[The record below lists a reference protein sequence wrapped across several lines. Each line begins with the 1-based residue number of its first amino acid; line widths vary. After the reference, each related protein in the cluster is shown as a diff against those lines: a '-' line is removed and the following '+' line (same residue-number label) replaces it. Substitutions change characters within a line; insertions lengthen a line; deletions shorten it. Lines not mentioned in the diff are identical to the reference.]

1 MEDREKR
8 RLVTEYIYNNSDCN
22 KQSVV
27 TALEG
32 KLSKVPVY
40 NTIKELCEDN
50 VISERR
56 KNQNSRD
63 CKLSVNTGN
72 ILFSVTKE
80 LDDFDKSFCVLLK
93 RVSKEFDR
101 LYVKNKQGS
110 LDAKQMQPILN
121 LYLEAFHIFY
131 EIVDTYLVRSVLEW
145 SKTIRDREFKKQIY
159 STVFTKIADIHLRMS
174 ETLGSTK
181 AGYLASFAQISFQRR
196 MYSSQNLLSHFDS
209 FTSGGMEKEIED
221 VIDCIWNINNG
232 FKNLAFPEPLIY
244 GWKFDYERDGWKK
257 LVDLQKQNPDKTYH
271 NAVRAQLKAS

>member
-1 MEDREKR
+1 MEDSEKR
-8 RLVTEYIYNNSDCN
+8 SLITAYIYNNPECN

-27 TALEG
+27 RALDG
-32 KLSKVPVY
+32 KLSRVPVHK
-40 NTIKELCEDN
+40 TIEELCKDN
-50 VISERR
+50 VIIERR
-56 KNQNSRD
+56 ENQNSRD

-72 ILFSVTKE
+72 LLFRVTKE

-101 LYVKNKQGS
+101 LYIKNKEGS

-145 SKTIRDREFKKQIY
+145 SKTIGDREFKKQIY

-181 AGYLASFAQISFQRR
+181 AGYLASFAQISFQQRI
-196 MYSSQNLLSHFDS
+196 YSTQNLLSHFDS
-209 FTSGGMEKEIED
+209 FTNGGMEKEIKD
-221 VIDCIWNINNG
+221 VIDCIWNINSG
-232 FKNLAFPEPLIY
+232 FRNLAFPEPLIY
-244 GWKFDYERDGWKK
+244 GWKFDYERDGWKR

-271 NAVRAQLKAS
+271 NAVKAQLKAS

>member
-1 MEDREKR
+1 MEDSEKR
-8 RLVTEYIYNNSDCN
+8 SLITAYIYNNPECN
-22 KQSVV
+22 KQSV
-27 TALEG
+27 G
-32 KLSKVPVY
+32 KLSRVPVHK
-40 NTIKELCEDN
+40 TIEELCKDN
-50 VISERR
+50 VIIERR
-56 KNQNSRD
+56 ENQNSRD

-72 ILFSVTKE
+72 LLFRVTKE

-101 LYVKNKQGS
+101 LYIKNKEGS

-145 SKTIRDREFKKQIY
+145 SKTIGDREFKKQIY

-181 AGYLASFAQISFQRR
+181 AGYLASFAQISFQQRI
-196 MYSSQNLLSHFDS
+196 YSTQNLLSHFDS
-209 FTSGGMEKEIED
+209 FTNGGMEKEIKD
-221 VIDCIWNINNG
+221 VIDCIWNINSG
-232 FKNLAFPEPLIY
+232 FRNLAFPEPLIY
-244 GWKFDYERDGWKK
+244 GWKFDYEHDGWKR

-271 NAVRAQLKAS
+271 NAVKAQLKAS